1 MELVRRPQPLGE
13 QIVTAMQ
20 RAILTGEFSPDV
32 PVTEESLAERFSVS
46 RGPIREALKLL
57 EQQHLVRKAG
67 RSYRVTG
74 PTHDDVDEIYALRLA
89 LEQVAW
95 DFALSNLEG
104 GAEAALDGP
113 LQRLKE
119 AAASK
124 DVHDF
129 AVADIDFHSAVV
141 RFTGKRRLIAMWDQ
155 LEPSIRM
162 ILGVTNAVD
171 PDLKSALAHHVMLA
185 EALTAGDGERVRT
198 QLAEHLNTSRR
209 SIR

>member
-20 RAILTGEFSPDV
+20 RAILTREFSPDV
-32 PVTEESLAERFSVS
+32 PITEESLAERFSVS

-57 EQQHLVRKAG
+57 EQQHLVRKSG
-67 RSYRVTG
+67 RSYRVIG
-74 PTHDDVDEIYALRLA
+74 LTHEDVDEIYALRLA

-104 GAEAALDGP
+104 GAQAAIEEP
-113 LQRLKE
+113 LGRL
-119 AAASK
+119 AAAAESK

-162 ILGVTNAVD
+162 ILEVTNAVE
-171 PDLKSALAHHVMLA
+171 PDLQSALAHHVSLA
-185 EALTAGDGERVRT
+185 EALAAGDSKAVRS
-198 QLAEHLNTSRR
+198 QLAEHLSTSRR
-209 SIR
+209 SIP